1 MRRLLVIMCVII
13 VTTSLCNAKPDY
25 RERMRQLVIAISK
38 EAKKHNSKFLVIG
51 QNALELVTVNGK
63 ANGKVAKDYINAL
76 DGTGIEELFYGYEN
90 HDGIKTPQ
98 RITQYFLS
106 YLKIFSQHKKQV
118 LVIDYVKSI
127 HQAND
132 SYKRSLQKGFIS
144 FQTNR
149 ACSIIPQWMF
159 NKNEDS
165 VTELSQAKNFLYLIN
180 PEKFKSKNE
189 FVQALSHTWYD
200 VLIVDA
206 FFWDE
211 LLTVQDVTTLQH
223 KPNGARRLVIA
234 YMSAGEA
241 EDYRYYWKK
250 KWKTSKP
257 PFLEKEN
264 PDWKGNYKVYY
275 WHPQWHAIIYG
286 GSTQENF
293 GDSYLGKIIQAG
305 FDGVYLDVLD
315 AAMYFEEKTYSPY

>member
-1 MRRLLVIMCVII
+1 MKRCIILIIIFTIVITSNANIKDYKQLLR
-13 VTTSLCNAKPDY
+13 N
-25 RERMRQLVIAISK
+25 LVIAISN
-38 EAKKHNSKFLVIG
+38 EAKKHNPKFLIIG

-63 ANGKVAKDYINAL
+63 PNGKVAKDYINAL
-76 DGTGIEELFYGYEN
+76 DGVGIEELFYGYEN
-90 HDGIKTPQ
+90 KDGIKTPQ
-98 RITQYFLS
+98 NITQHFLS
-106 YLKIFSQHKKQV
+106 FLKIFSQYKKQV
-118 LVIDYVKSI
+118 LVIDYVKSL

-159 NKNEDS
+159 NKNEDAIN
-165 VTELSQAKNFLYLIN
+165 ELSQVKNFLYLIN
-180 PEKFKSKNE
+180 PEKFKSKDE
-189 FVQALSHTWYD
+189 FVRALSQTWYD

-211 LLTVQDVTTLQH
+211 LLTVQDVSVLQR

-234 YMSAGEA
+234 YMSVGEA

-250 KWKTSKP
+250 DWKANKP

-275 WHPQWHAIIYG
+275 WHPQWHEIIYG
-286 GSTQENF
+286 AGTQENF
-293 GDSYLGKIIQAG
+293 GDSYLGKIIHAG
-305 FDGVYLDVLD
+305 FDGVYMDVLD
-315 AAMYFEEKTYSPY
+315 AAMYFEEKN